1 MENNINKTEIQTLAE
16 TVLHNKKGIGLEANY
31 IENEYETRIETYN
44 KMLKEVESKLEENE
58 ELIVGKINV
67 PHSGGSGGMSVVLYY
82 QGLFFT
88 DKRIFIFDMNFKY
101 ENIEEMKIKNVE
113 DIVSVKE
120 NVDFDGVNIV
130 FADKYDVFLKG
141 YSSDEKNLI
150 KKIQNIYIN
159 VNH

>member
-1 MENNINKTEIQTLAE
+1 MENNINKKEIQTLAE
-16 TVLHNKKGIGLEANY
+16 KVLHNKKGIGLEANY

-44 KMLKEVESKLEENE
+44 KMLKEVESKLDENE

-88 DKRIFIFDMNFKY
+88 NKRIFIFDMNFKY
-101 ENIEEMKIKNVE
+101 ENIEEMKIKNVK

-120 NVDFDGVNIV
+120 NKDFDGVNIV
-130 FADKYDVFLKG
+130 FADKSDVFLKG
-141 YSSDEKNLI
+141 YTIDEKTLVNLI
-150 KKIQNIYIN
+150 TRYY
-159 VNH
+159 